1 LKTTLRLF
9 GFLLFYFTTQT
20 SIAQNDVPPP
30 RCGTVE
36 YYKKLFQSDAGFQK
50 RLETNR
56 ESISKKTIDRG
67 ALRITAVDDTI
78 TLAIH
83 IIGSSA
89 MQALVTNAVIQSQID
104 VLNEDYQG
112 KNADSTRIPCSF
124 KPLYGK
130 SKLTFALAGTNPFGE
145 PTTGI
150 NRLTNSSTY
159 DLSTIDNAKFTAT
172 GWSRWLGWHKIFEH
186 LGG

>member
-1 LKTTLRLF
+1 MKTNFRLF
-9 GFLLFYFTTQT
+9 GFLLFYFTTLT
-20 SIAQNDVPPP
+20 SIAQNNVPPP
-30 RCGTVE
+30 RCGTIE
-36 YYKKLFQSDAGFQK
+36 YYKRLFQSDAGFQK
-50 RLETNR
+50 RLEVNR
-56 ESISKKTIDRG
+56 EIINKKTLDRA

-83 IIGSSA
+83 VIGSSA

-112 KNADSTRIPCSF
+112 KNPDSTRIPAAF

-130 SKLTFALAGTNPFGE
+130 SKLTFAIAGTNPYGE

-150 NRLTNSSTY
+150 TRVTNSSTY
-159 DLSTIDNAKFTAT
+159 DLSTIDDAKFT
-172 GWSRWLGWHKIFEH
+172 SK
-186 LGG
+186 GGVDA